1 MEKHFLATPG
11 PTQVPEKSLHRQAE
25 PIIHHRS
32 PAYTELLLSVIEGL
46 KYVYRTKN
54 DVLLFTSSGTGAM
67 ESAVANLF
75 SEGDK
80 VLVAS
85 TGNFGERWIKISQ
98 SFKLNVH
105 VLDYGWGGEVN
116 PADIEKELKRDG
128 EIKGVLMTHSET
140 STGVVN
146 DVEAVAKIIRERE
159 DVVLVVDAVSSLG
172 ACELKTDDWGVDVVV
187 SGSQKALM
195 APPGLSCVSV
205 SKKAWRFI
213 DKSNLPKFYFDYR
226 TYKRRLE
233 GENPQNPYTPA
244 ICTVAAL
251 SESLKMIKKEG
262 IENVWRRHK
271 VVAKA
276 TREGVKAMN
285 LNLFSPDRENSV
297 VVTAVNVPERVK
309 ASEIIKI
316 MREEHGVWIAGGQ
329 GELKGKIFRIG
340 HCGYYSP
347 SDIVMVISAL
357 ERSLSK
363 LGYPF
368 ERGKGVEKAEQ
379 VFLESSL

>member
-46 KYVYRTKN
+46 KYVYQTRN

-85 TGNFGERWIKISQ
+85 TGNFGERWAKISRA
-98 SFKLNVH
+98 FKLDAH
-105 VLDYGWGGEVN
+105 ILDYGWGGEVN
-116 PADIEKELKRDG
+116 PEDIEKELDKDRG
-128 EIKGVLMTHSET
+128 IKGVLMTHSET

-146 DVEAVAKIIRERE
+146 DVEAVAKITRERE

-172 ACELKTDDWGVDVVV
+172 ACELKTDEWGVDVVV

-195 APPGLSCVSV
+195 APPGLSCVAV
-205 SKKAWRFI
+205 SEKAWRFV
-213 DKSNLPKFYFDYR
+213 DKSNLPKFYFDYK
-226 TYKRRLE
+226 TYKKKLE
-233 GENPQNPYTPA
+233 GESPQNPYTPA

-276 TREGVKAMN
+276 AREGVKAMN
-285 LNLFSPDRENSV
+285 LNLFSPDRESSV
-297 VVTAVNVPERVK
+297 VVTAVNVPEKVE
-309 ASEIIKI
+309 ASDIIKI

-329 GELKGKIFRIG
+329 GGLKGKIFRLG

-363 LGYPF
+363 LGHAF
-368 ERGKGVEKAEQ
+368 EQGKGVERAEQ
-379 VFLESSL
+379 VFLENSL